1 MKKIFIIFCLIFI
14 SSSLSAQLVNIEKKR
29 KGKKNGLHGSISFT
43 LNLKENTKKIL
54 QGGNKLQLQYS
65 INKYTFLL
73 FNDLSLMQV
82 DDDKLVN
89 KGFQHFR
96 VNRKIGNGCITIEAF
111 AQHQYN
117 TVRLLERRFIS
128 GGGPRIRIYDND
140 STFRLYVAPL
150 SMFEYEQLSDSVS
163 TYTRKF
169 KADYY
174 ISLWAKVGK
183 LVEISNVTY
192 YQPDY
197 NAFHEFRISSETS
210 IGFKITKRLSF
221 QVLLS
226 LLYDSNPPEDIPE
239 LDYAL
244 KNGIKYSF

>member
-1 MKKIFIIFCLIFI
+1 MRKIFVILCLIFI
-14 SSSLSAQLVNIEKKR
+14 TNSLSAQLVNIEKKR
-29 KGKKNGLHGSISFT
+29 KGTKNGLQGNVAFS

-54 QGGNKLQLQYS
+54 QGGNNLQLQYR

-73 FNDLSLMQV
+73 LNDLSLMQV
-82 DDDKLVN
+82 DESNLIN

-96 VNRKIGNGCITIEAF
+96 FNKEFGDGFITLEAF

-117 TVRLLERRFIS
+117 TVRLLEQRFIS

-150 SMFEYEQLSDSVS
+150 SMFQYEQLSDSLS
-163 TYTRKF
+163 TFTRKF

-174 ISLWAKVGK
+174 ISIWAKIGK

-197 NAFHEFRISSETS
+197 NAFNEFRISSDTS
-210 IGFKITKRLSF
+210 IGFKITERLKF
-221 QVLLS
+221 LVLFGF
-226 LLYDSNPPEDIPE
+226 LYDSDPPEDIPN

-244 KNGIKYSF
+244 KNGIRYSF